1 MRPLGGPLGP
11 VRGGLRPTPPQLP
24 PDGSWVGDGSQ
35 WQPVAG
41 AGAEPA
47 HAGVFKAYDAIVVEP
62 VAPTIE
68 AAPPAVQYEQ
78 QYPLP
83 VPTPDYSYGGS
94 QPDLTPLWQQTK
106 GGGYGRYLYFVAA
119 IALFVIV
126 LIVLSSMSLVSLP
139 FISAGSKSSP
149 NAVVVSPSPTPDTSG
164 PDATRADRFL
174 NGQLRPAFVV
184 FEQTLPD
191 VDRFCTTGKLSTA
204 CFDALPATATQVKNV
219 VAVIA
224 KADIPS
230 CVGDGTAKLQAD
242 VKGRNDQL
250 VSAPPAF
257 PHTPNHT
264 THTALRGFGNYVQAA
279 TSDYT
284 ATQQAQKKCYTGVL
298 PTCVP
303 Y

>member
-1 MRPLGGPLGP
+1 M
-11 VRGGLRPTPPQLP
+11 
-24 PDGSWVGDGSQ
+24 
-35 WQPVAG
+35 
-41 AGAEPA
+41 
-47 HAGVFKAYDAIVVEP
+47 VVEP
-62 VAPTIE
+62 VAPTME

-94 QPDLTPLWQQTK
+94 QPDLTPSWQQTK

-119 IALFVIV
+119 IALFAIV
-126 LIVLSSMSLVSLP
+126 LIVLSPMSLVALP

-149 NAVVVSPSPTPDTSG
+149 NGVVVSPSPTPDTSG

-184 FEQTLPD
+184 FDQTLPE
-191 VDRFCTTGKLSTA
+191 VDRFCTTGNLSTA
-204 CFDALPATATQVKNV
+204 CFDALTATETQVKNV

-230 CVGDGTAKLQAD
+230 CISVGTAKLKAD
-242 VKGRNDQL
+242 VKGMNDQL
-250 VSAPPAF
+250 VSALSGF
-257 PHTPNHT
+257 PDNNKYTVQSGV
-264 THTALRGFGNYVQAA
+264 RGFGNYVQAA